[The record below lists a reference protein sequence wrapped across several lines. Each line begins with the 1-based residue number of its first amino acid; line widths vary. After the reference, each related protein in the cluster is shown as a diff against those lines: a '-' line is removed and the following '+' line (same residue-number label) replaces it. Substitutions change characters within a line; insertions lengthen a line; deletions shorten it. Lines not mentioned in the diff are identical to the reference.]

1 MISDLFG
8 VSGRDMLAALIRGER
23 DPQVLADLARARMR
37 AKNDAL
43 VQALHG
49 LFFTEHDAFVL
60 SRMLARIDAITAD
73 ITAVEERIDELITP
87 FGEAV
92 TRQLIIPGVGPST
105 AIAILAETGADMTR
119 FPTAGDLASWAKVC
133 PQANES
139 AGKTRG
145 SRSAGKG
152 NSYLA
157 GALGTA
163 VLGCAR
169 TDTFL
174 GARYRRMVKRRG
186 KSRAIVAVSRTILT
200 AVWHILSQ
208 PDTTYVDLGPDHYD
222 RTRNH
227 DRALR
232 NAIHRLNA
240 LWLPRNPRG
249 SLSPPPWSPHFLTSQ
264 SAPGGCPFRAE
275 NGGVAAR

>member
-23 DPQVLADLARARMR
+23 DPQVLADLARGRMR

-92 TRQLIIPGVGPST
+92 TRLCTIPGVGPST

-119 FPTAGDLASWAKVC
+119 FPTAGHLASWAKVC

-145 SRSAGKG
+145 SRSTGKG

-200 AVWHILSQ
+200 AGWHILSQ

-240 LWLPRNPRG
+240 LGYRVTL
-249 SLSPPPWSPHFLTSQ
+249 
-264 SAPGGCPFRAE
+264 E
-275 NGGVAAR
+275 AA